1 MHGRE
6 SSRSLRCAHRLLNG
20 LWRDGLSRRGLRR
33 CHWRRPLLSPQGF
46 HTLLQFLN
54 LLHQKTNGRL
64 ITGANC
70 LRRTHPGQQTER
82 NDYLADVGH
91 GRPCLFRSAQRD
103 ARNHSLIF
111 GTAAANIGLRKYVAG
126 GDGIFVSTPFGAS
139 LGIVLLLHASR
150 RTYSRPAFAI
160 AGWHQP
166 PDLRVRA
173 GADRSGWQ
181 IGR

>member
-1 MHGRE
+1 MQIMHGRE

-91 GRPCLFRSAQRD
+91 ARPCLFRSAQRD
-103 ARNHSLIF
+103 ARNHSSYERGCQEKKLLPPPLEKTRVWMTYIQPHLI
-111 GTAAANIGLRKYVAG
+111 LG
-126 GDGIFVSTPFGAS
+126 G
-139 LGIVLLLHASR
+139 
-150 RTYSRPAFAI
+150 
-160 AGWHQP
+160 
-166 PDLRVRA
+166 
-173 GADRSGWQ
+173 
-181 IGR
+181 